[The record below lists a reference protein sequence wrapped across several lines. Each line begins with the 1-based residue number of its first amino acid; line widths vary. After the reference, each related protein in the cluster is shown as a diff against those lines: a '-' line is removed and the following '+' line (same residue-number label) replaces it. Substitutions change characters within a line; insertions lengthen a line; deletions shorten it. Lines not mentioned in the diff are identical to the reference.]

1 MCKKSSNFAPDK
13 KSAHLMNTKKFILFA
28 IFSACC
34 LCVHAETLILRTG
47 ARVVGTIVFQNEEV
61 VIIRDESGARFQ
73 YPRTDIQEVLTENVA
88 AEEVKVEDT
97 EDEIKT
103 SKKASILIELGGGGA
118 YIPNTPMGGAASA
131 NLLVG
136 SHHLGNRHI
145 FVGGGIGYNGLFIKN
160 QMYHFLPIQVA
171 LRLPLLEQKHAPLF
185 GMSLGY
191 GVALA
196 KTYVGGLYAGL
207 DFGYRCQVNRKTA
220 VGLVLYTQFQQAK
233 VTTVETIEGIEYENK
248 VGRNLLSFGA
258 KFALYF

>member
-1 MCKKSSNFAPDK
+1 
-13 KSAHLMNTKKFILFA
+13 MNTKKFILFA

-47 ARVVGTIVFQNEEV
+47 ARVIGTIVFQNEEV

-73 YPRTDIQEVLTENVA
+73 YPRTDIQEVLAENVA
-88 AEEVKVEDT
+88 AEEVKVEET

-103 SKKASILIELGGGGA
+103 SKKASILLELGGGSSVVPSEKFGA
-118 YIPNTPMGGAASA
+118 QGEI
-131 NLLVG
+131 NLLIG
-136 SHHLGNRHI
+136 SHHIGNRHI
-145 FVGGGIGYNGLFIKN
+145 FIGGGIGYHFASYFITPITSSTGDVIN
-160 QMYHFLPIQVA
+160 QFHFLPIQAAV
-171 LRLPLLEQKHAPLF
+171 RVPLLEQKHAPVF

-220 VGLVLYTQFQQAK
+220 IGAVFYTQFQQAK
-233 VTTVETIEGIEYENK
+233 IKTIETVEGTEYINN
-248 VGRNLLSFGA
+248 VGRNMVSFGA
-258 KFALYF
+258 KFTLYF